1 MKKKLTPKTPGRWL
15 LIRCAAVAAC
25 LPSFTLL
32 LAPVQAAERQALH
45 GHIPPAVA
53 DRNLQPI
60 SVLPASQHLRL
71 AIGLPLRNQ
80 EALSNLL
87 QQIYDPASAN
97 YHHYLTPQQ
106 FTEQFGPTKQ
116 DYQAV
121 IAFAK
126 ANGLTVTE
134 THPNRVLLDV
144 DGTVAEIEKAFHVT
158 MRVYQHPTESRTFYA
173 PDAEPTP
180 ALSVPVL
187 HISGLDNYSLPRP
200 LYRATPLAN
209 AQNVA
214 PNAGSG
220 PLGTYMG
227 KDFRAAY
234 APGTRLAGSGQ
245 VVGLL
250 QFDGYTPGDITYY
263 ENLAGLPSITLSN
276 VLIDGASGGPSGS
289 GGEVEVSLDIEMAI
303 SMATNL
309 SGVMVYMA
317 PNPSPWA
324 DLLNRMANDNAAKQL
339 SSSWFIS
346 GGTID
351 PTVNHIFQ
359 QMAVQGQS
367 FFEASGDDDAYT
379 GLIPFPCDRPDLTV
393 VGGTMLTTSGP
404 GGAWASETVWNRG
417 NGIGGGG
424 GISTQYPIPYWQR
437 GISMAASRG
446 STVYRNIPD
455 VALTAENVYVRADGI
470 NYDVGGTS
478 CAAPLWA
485 GFTALINQQG
495 AASGKPSV
503 GFINPAIY
511 ALGKGTN
518 YNACFHDIATGSNTW
533 SGSPTKFLAVNG
545 YDLCTGWG
553 TPIATNLINA
563 LAPPPDPL
571 QIAPQNV
578 FNWNFPVG
586 SPSGTVQ
593 TFALTNIG
601 ASSLTWSLVNTS
613 LWLNVS
619 LSGSTLAAGRGTNV
633 VVSLSNATATALPIG
648 SYAATVLFSNLNSG
662 VVQARQFT
670 VQVQP
675 LILNGGFETGDF
687 TGWILSALPN
697 LTGNGTNMFVTG
709 NPQFVESGN
718 YAARL
723 GPIGSLNY
731 LSQMVPTITN
741 QTYLLSFWVENAGG
755 GTPNEFEVS
764 WNSNTL
770 YDQVNLPP
778 FGWTN
783 MQFNV
788 TATGTS
794 TLLQFG
800 IRDDPQYFD
809 LDNVT
814 VNANSAPVFQ
824 MFTLTGTNFGF
835 SWNAVSG
842 TVYQLQYT
850 ISLSQPNWINLGGAI
865 TAADVIVSTNVPIG
879 PDPQRFY
886 RLMSP

>member
-1 MKKKLTPKTPGRWL
+1 M
-15 LIRCAAVAAC
+15 
-25 LPSFTLL
+25 
-32 LAPVQAAERQALH
+32 Q
-45 GHIPPAVA
+45 GHIPPTVA
-53 DRNLQPI
+53 SLHLQPI
-60 SVLPASQHLRL
+60 SVLPTSQHLQL
-71 AIGLPLRNQ
+71 AIGLPLRNT
-80 EALSNLL
+80 EALTNLL
-87 QQIYDPASAN
+87 QQIYDPASPN
-97 YHHYLTPQQ
+97 YHNYLTPQQ
-106 FTEQFGPTKQ
+106 FTEEFGPTEQ

-126 ANGLTVTE
+126 ANGLTVTG

-144 DGTVAEIEKAFHVT
+144 NGTVAEVQKAFHVT
-158 MRVYQHPTESRTFYA
+158 MRVYQHPTENRTFYA
-173 PDAEPTP
+173 PDAEPSLDL
-180 ALSVPVL
+180 AVPIL

-200 LYRATPLAN
+200 GFHLALPTK
-209 AQNVA
+209 AQNVL

-220 PLGTYMG
+220 PVGNYMG

-234 APGTRLAGSGQ
+234 VPGTRLAGSGQ

-250 QFDGYTPGDITYY
+250 QFDGYTPGDIAYY
-263 ENLAGLPSITLSN
+263 EGKAGLPSITLSN
-276 VLIDGASGGPSGS
+276 VLIDGASGGPSGN

-309 SGVMVYMA
+309 SEVMVYMA

-324 DLLNRMANDNAAKQL
+324 DLLNRMADDNAAKQL

-351 PTVNHIFQ
+351 PTVNGIFQ
-359 QMAVQGQS
+359 QMAAQGQT
-367 FFEASGDDDAYT
+367 FFQASGDDDAYT

-393 VGGTMLTTSGP
+393 VGGTTLTTSGP
-404 GGAWASETVWNRG
+404 GGSWVSETVWNW
-417 NGIGGGG
+417 GGGVGSGG
-424 GISTQYPIPYWQR
+424 GISTDYPIPVWQR
-437 GISMAASRG
+437 GISMAANRG

-455 VALTAENVYVRADGI
+455 VALTADNIYVRADGLDYTNI
-470 NYDVGGTS
+470 GGTS

-495 AASGKPSV
+495 AASSKPSV

-511 ALGKGTN
+511 AIGKGTN
-518 YNACFHDIATGSNTW
+518 YNLAFHDITTGNNT
-533 SGSPTKFLAVNG
+533 SPSSPGKFLAVSN

-553 TPIATNLINA
+553 TPNGTNLINA
-563 LAPPPDPL
+563 LAPLPDAL
-571 QIAPQNV
+571 QITPQTV
-578 FNWNFPVG
+578 YNWSFPVG
-586 SPSGTVQ
+586 SPSGAVQ
-593 TFALTNIG
+593 TFDLTNIG
-601 ASSLTWSLVNTS
+601 AASLTWSLINTS

-619 LSGSTLAAGRGTNV
+619 LGSSTLAAGGKTIV
-633 VVSLSNATATALPIG
+633 IVSLNNSTAAALPIG
-648 SYAATVLFSNLNSG
+648 NYAATVLFTNSNSG

-675 LILNGGFETGDF
+675 LVVNGGFETGDF

-741 QTYLLSFWVENAGG
+741 QAYLLSFWVENAGG

-764 WNSNTL
+764 WNGNTL

-788 TATGTS
+788 SATGTN

-814 VNANSAPVFQ
+814 VTANSAPVFQ
-824 MFTLTGTNFGF
+824 MLTLTDNTFAF
-835 SWNAVSG
+835 SWNAVTG

-850 ISLSQPNWINLGGAI
+850 TNLSQPNWINLGGAI
-865 TAADVIVSTNVPIG
+865 TAADVTVSTNVVIG